1 MYRFHYD
8 AGHGWLEVDE
18 SDITRHGMTLA
29 DFSSFSYKEG
39 TTVYLEEDCDAWKF
53 AKASDAFCHTNLP
66 FSDVV
71 EVNDG
76 HNSFIRDLPHLH
88 R

>member
-8 AGHGWLEVDE
+8 TGNGWLEVNE
-18 SDITRHGMTLA
+18 SDITRHGLTLA

-39 TTVYLEEDCDAWKF
+39 TTVYLVDGVEEEDCDASKF
-53 AKASDAFCHTNLP
+53 AKASDLT
-66 FSDVV
+66 FSDVL
-71 EVNDG
+71 EVDDG
-76 HNSFIRDLPHLH
+76 MNSFIRDLPHLH

>member
-18 SDITRHGMTLA
+18 SDITRHGLTLA
-29 DFSSFSYKEG
+29 DFSSFSYRKG
-39 TTVYLEEDCDAWKF
+39 ATVYLEEDCDASKF
-53 AKASDAFCHTNLP
+53 AKVADLP
-66 FSDVV
+66 FSDVI
-71 EVNDG
+71 EVDDG
-76 HNSFIRDLPHLH
+76 HSSFIRDLPHLH